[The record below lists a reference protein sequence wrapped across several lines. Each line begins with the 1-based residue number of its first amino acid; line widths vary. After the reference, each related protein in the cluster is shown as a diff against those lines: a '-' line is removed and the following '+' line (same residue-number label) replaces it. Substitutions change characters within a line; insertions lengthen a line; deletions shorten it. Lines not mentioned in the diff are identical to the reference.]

1 MVEEIFADIPEI
13 RFAYLFGSAAEGT
26 ESPLSDVDVAVYLED
41 EANIFQKHL
50 QIHHTLAKRLKKDV
64 DLVVLNNVRNFN
76 LLDAILRHGV
86 VVVDRDPDFRFAFE
100 VEAQHRILGYRAF
113 KKAVHGQN

>member
-1 MVEEIFADIPEI
+1 MEELFADMPEI

-26 ESPLSDVDVAVYLED
+26 ETPLSDVDVAVYLEK
-41 EANIFQKHL
+41 EANTFEKHL

-76 LLDAILRHGV
+76 LLDAILRHGI
-86 VVVDRDPDFRFAFE
+86 VVVDRDPDLRFSFE

-113 KKAVHGQN
+113 KRAVHGQD